1 MNDRGS
7 CLECRHLR
15 MSHDISGWEAHCT
28 VNSRKGRK
36 ITWQYG
42 MDMDWCK
49 RCVEESL
56 KKAPAWCPVKT
67 EKLEPCPICGKEV
80 EIKWV
85 CGMDKKTAAAV
96 RHPLNGKAGWYM
108 EICPGRIMYEEA
120 PEGTYNS
127 QMNARKRLVRNWN
140 MIAKWLCR
148 KEDENV
154 SGVDSGL

>member
-85 CGMDKKTAAAV
+85 CGRRGPMRWTRIRAERAWND
-96 RHPLNGKAGWYM
+96 
-108 EICPGRIMYEEA
+108 GRKQE
-120 PEGTYNS
+120 
-127 QMNARKRLVRNWN
+127 NA
-140 MIAKWLCR
+140 
-148 KEDENV
+148 
-154 SGVDSGL
+154 